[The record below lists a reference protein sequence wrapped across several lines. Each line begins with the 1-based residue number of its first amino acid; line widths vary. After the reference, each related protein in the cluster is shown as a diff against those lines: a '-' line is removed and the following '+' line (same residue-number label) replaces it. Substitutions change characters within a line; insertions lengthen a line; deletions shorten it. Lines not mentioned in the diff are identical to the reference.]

1 MNWIIGVIRLNSNEY
16 QGTGQQNID
25 DIYAC
30 EMQDAM
36 AYEQQMYEEQMQ
48 SLMYEDM
55 QMEPQPVNEAPVQNV
70 PDKVQ
75 ASVQD
80 EPEKTEGKHAETESD
95 EKENPER
102 QLFFD
107 VFGGLE
113 MPKELDGLFREEVY
127 VTRVVIIENREILRV
142 DISSRHIISR
152 PNIEKAEE
160 ALRKHIFGKRRYTV
174 QIREHYDLSTQYNL
188 EAIVRA
194 YEKSILYDIKSFS
207 NVGYRLISRSV
218 GDWYCDADVI
228 TIAIEDSKIAHIH
241 ADKIKHYMEEMF
253 HDRFDMNV
261 NVAFE
266 FNEADK
272 EKLRRA
278 SALVEQQKID
288 AILSNLRDHGD
299 IIVDEIGRA
308 HV

>member
-1 MNWIIGVIRLNSNEY
+1 MNSNEY

-102 QLFFD
+102 QLFLMCLAD
-107 VFGGLE
+107 
-113 MPKELDGLFREEVY
+113 
-127 VTRVVIIENREILRV
+127 LRC
-142 DISSRHIISR
+142 
-152 PNIEKAEE
+152 
-160 ALRKHIFGKRRYTV
+160 LRNWMDCSGKR
-174 QIREHYDLSTQYNL
+174 
-188 EAIVRA
+188 
-194 YEKSILYDIKSFS
+194 
-207 NVGYRLISRSV
+207 
-218 GDWYCDADVI
+218 
-228 TIAIEDSKIAHIH
+228 
-241 ADKIKHYMEEMF
+241 YM
-253 HDRFDMNV
+253 
-261 NVAFE
+261 
-266 FNEADK
+266 
-272 EKLRRA
+272 
-278 SALVEQQKID
+278 
-288 AILSNLRDHGD
+288 
-299 IIVDEIGRA
+299 
-308 HV
+308 